1 MMMKCFTSDMTE
13 PDARNARGRT
23 ETPTM
28 GATPTPCWR
37 LMMTQTT
44 MTPITRS
51 FFYGG
56 LPAEQRSNTVA
67 PQLRARM
74 RPHLE
79 RDYAFDQELVI
90 DNGIQMHGVSV
101 RVISTSPRVADLL
114 FTWHQQTYIKN
125 HFMVLLYQAML
136 HDRFTRIDNKAYL
149 TFVMQDSPFLRVIVT
164 VDNIDAHMK
173 DASLNAWLDTPYDQ
187 KFYYLRQMT
196 AMLGVLNEEL
206 DEENAPSR
214 SLPLENFGYFR
225 TDRERFYDEMMC
237 STFLLERSAENLLIK
252 AFYARFFEV
261 AYRVDT
267 KDIVRDAHE
276 AVCAYLSSNNRKDDD
291 LYSNETLMNMLSK
304 TAFVINTWVAYSDCC
319 APLRF

>member
-1 MMMKCFTSDMTE
+1 
-13 PDARNARGRT
+13 
-23 ETPTM
+23 
-28 GATPTPCWR
+28 
-37 LMMTQTT
+37 MTQTT

-74 RPHLE
+74 RTILE
-79 RDYAFDQELVI
+79 LDYVFDQELVI
-90 DNGIQMHGVSV
+90 NNGIDMHGVSV
-101 RVISTSPRVADLL
+101 RVTSTAPRVVDLL
-114 FTWHQQTYIKN
+114 STQDQQTYIKN

-136 HDRFTRIDNKAYL
+136 NNRFTRIDNKAYL
-149 TFVMQDSPFLRVIVT
+149 TFVMQDSPYLRVIVT

-173 DASLNAWLDTPYDQ
+173 DASLNAWLDVPRDQ

-206 DEENAPSR
+206 DDENAPSR
-214 SLPLENFGYFR
+214 ALPLEKFGYLR
-225 TDRERFYDEMMC
+225 TERDRFYDEMMC
-237 STFLLERSAENLLIK
+237 STFLLERSAENLLIE

-267 KDIVRDAHE
+267 DDLVRDAQE
-276 AVCAYLSSNNRKDDD
+276 AVIAYLSSSTRDEW
-291 LYSNETLMNMLSK
+291 YPYANETLLTMLTK
-304 TAFVINTWVAYSDCC
+304 TAFAINTWVADSGCC
-319 APLRF
+319 ATLKI